1 MTKLKNWIFLIFFK
15 LQIPIVTKTKLWGNA
30 KLKLW
35 QNSKRDKTK
44 IKLRSWKLN
53 LKKKLNLFTYFCK
66 NNWTP
71 QQPMKCTLGSVLQS
85 YNVCTKPPCC
95 SGCRPYGCI
104 STNRQNPPIYFH
116 MNEQKLVQHCQSKIN
131 ANAC

>member
-15 LQIPIVTKTKLWGNA
+15 LKKLKMWPLKTPIVTKTKLWTNA

-35 QNSKRDKTK
+35 QNSKRDK
-44 IKLRSWKLN
+44 R
-53 LKKKLNLFTYFCK
+53 KKKNQILKTKFLTKLKNKKKDFVK

-71 QQPMKCTLGSVLQS
+71 QQPMRYTLVSVLQS
-85 YNVCTKPPCC
+85 CNVSTKQPCC

-104 STNRQNPPIYFH
+104 STNRQNQPIFFIW
-116 MNEQKLVQHCQSKIN
+116 MSKN
-131 ANAC
+131 